1 MTQDMLDS
9 IEATVFWIS
18 LIWAIAY
25 VLASANKKR

>member
-18 LIWAIAY
+18 LIWAVAY
-25 VLASANKKR
+25 VLAANKKR